1 MVRSVIEIKF
11 VVPNQ
16 YVNDYIYD
24 MNAQKSYS
32 RQLLSKYHTYEE
44 LDYAINFP
52 SYEDDMDMY
61 DKLKM
66 EGVI

>member
-1 MVRSVIEIKF
+1 MIRSVIEIKF

-16 YVNDYIYD
+16 YINDYIYD
-24 MNAQKSYS
+24 INTQKSYS
-32 RQLLSKYHTYEE
+32 RQLLSQYHTYEE
-44 LDYAINFP
+44 LDSMTNFP

-61 DKLKM
+61 DKLKI

>member
-1 MVRSVIEIKF
+1 MRSVIEIKF

-24 MNAQKSYS
+24 MNTQKSYS
-32 RQLLSKYHTYEE
+32 RQLLSQYHTYEE
-44 LDYAINFP
+44 LDYATNFP